1 MPVLA
6 EFLGV
11 FERKIEGGGG
21 GGRGGGF
28 VRFREVRKIKYTKMM
43 WCYL

>member
-11 FERKIEGGGG
+11 FERKIEGGGEEEG
-21 GGRGGGF
+21 
-28 VRFREVRKIKYTKMM
+28 EDLWDLEK
-43 WCYL
+43 